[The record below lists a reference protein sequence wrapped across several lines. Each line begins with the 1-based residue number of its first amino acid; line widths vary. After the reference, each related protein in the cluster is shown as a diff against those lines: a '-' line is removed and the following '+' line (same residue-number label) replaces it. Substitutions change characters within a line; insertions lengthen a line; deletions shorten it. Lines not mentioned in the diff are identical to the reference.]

1 VGMRMLRLSN
11 VATTITKDAVVDTSL
26 FDLTGRVALLTG
38 ASKGMGRAMAE
49 GLAEH
54 GARVVI
60 SSRKQ
65 EACDAVA
72 RDINDRLGA
81 GRAVA
86 IACNAGYKA
95 QLQQL
100 VDRTHDALGTID
112 ILIGNAGVN
121 PFYGPMSKIPD
132 EAFDKIMNTNV
143 KANHW
148 LCQMVAP
155 DMIARGRGSMMITS
169 STGAFAGSEVLG
181 TYNISKLADLGLVR
195 NLALELGPHGVRVN
209 AICPGLIRTEF
220 ARALWDNAEAEKRTR
235 EQVPLR
241 RLGEAEDLKGLA
253 VFLASDASAY
263 ITGQAMTVCGGA
275 RMWS

>member
-1 VGMRMLRLSN
+1 MVEAKNNGD
-11 VATTITKDAVVDTSL
+11 TVVDTNL
-26 FDLTGRVALLTG
+26 FDLTGKVALLTG
-38 ASKGMGRAMAE
+38 ASKGMGQAMAE
-49 GLAEH
+49 ALAEH
-54 GARVVI
+54 GAQVVI

-65 EACDAVA
+65 DACEAVA
-72 RDINDRLGA
+72 KGINDRFGA

-86 IACNAGYKA
+86 IACNAGYKE
-95 QLQQL
+95 QLQAL
-100 VDRTHDALGTID
+100 VDKTHDTFGAID

-132 EAFDKIMNTNV
+132 EAFDKILSTNV

-148 LCQMVAP
+148 ICQMVAP
-155 DMIARGRGSMMITS
+155 DMIAKGRGSMMITS
-169 STGAFAGSEVLG
+169 STGAFSASDTLG
-181 TYNISKLADLGLVR
+181 TYNISKLADIALVR

-220 ARALWDNAEAEKRTR
+220 ARALWDNAESEKRTR

-253 VFLASDASAY
+253 VFLASDASSY